1 MNAIDKLIDQV
12 WSKTSDHPT
21 KGYVAMSG
29 KKTVR
34 LGVPMLG
41 TGDQVEYEIM
51 GMGTLEVRM
60 SNGKKIGVYSDAIIL
75 DNKKYP
81 VSFGSLQKVIEEA
94 AE

>member
-21 KGYVAMSG
+21 KGYVAFSG

-34 LGVPMLG
+34 LGVSILG
-41 TGDQVEYEIM
+41 TGEDVEYEIQ
-51 GMGTLEVRM
+51 GMGTLEVRLP
-60 SNGKKIGVYSDAIIL
+60 SGKKIGVYSNAIIL

-81 VSFGSLQKVIEEA
+81 VSLRSLQKVIKEA